1 MFSRISLSLHAH
13 THTES
18 QTYTIFWLYK
28 NRCDFWIFCSSFFV
42 ADVECEIT
50 IWMKCRFRRT
60 RFKQTKRTVNRI
72 LTNKNGPI
80 ISTRVCYST
89 FSLPE
94 TERDRIE
101 KTFNK
106 SGSPKCEIKT
116 DYFLF
121 QFRYLLCVWCYHSFG
136 GLLRYQTI
144 CSACCFSYE
153 LHLLFRTPQ
162 PIG

>member
-1 MFSRISLSLHAH
+1 MFFNGMMMHEFDLNQLNVIEMWNDNENRKKFQWLIKNNGLDDGQYDALSLLCSAVFHLAYTH
-13 THTES
+13 THI
-18 QTYTIFWLYK
+18 IFWLYK

-42 ADVECEIT
+42 ADAECEIT

-101 KTFNK
+101 KNF
-106 SGSPKCEIKT
+106 
-116 DYFLF
+116 
-121 QFRYLLCVWCYHSFG
+121 
-136 GLLRYQTI
+136 
-144 CSACCFSYE
+144 
-153 LHLLFRTPQ
+153 
-162 PIG
+162 